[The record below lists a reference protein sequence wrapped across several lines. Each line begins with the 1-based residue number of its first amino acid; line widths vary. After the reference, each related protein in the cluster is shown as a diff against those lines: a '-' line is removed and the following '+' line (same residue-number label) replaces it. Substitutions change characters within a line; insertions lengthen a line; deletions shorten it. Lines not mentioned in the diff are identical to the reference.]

1 MSHHVLA
8 EVAKA
13 TGRRC
18 LPLTSLTTKETY
30 MTALDLR
37 HTFLVVK
44 VTRDKSSS
52 NFKAFHKFVFLF
64 ITLED

>member
-8 EVAKA
+8 ELAKVA
-13 TGRRC
+13 GMRC
-18 LPLTSLTTKETY
+18 LPLTSLSTEETC
-30 MTALDLR
+30 MTALDLK
-37 HTFLVVK
+37 HTFLVVE
-44 VTRDKSSS
+44 VTRDESSS